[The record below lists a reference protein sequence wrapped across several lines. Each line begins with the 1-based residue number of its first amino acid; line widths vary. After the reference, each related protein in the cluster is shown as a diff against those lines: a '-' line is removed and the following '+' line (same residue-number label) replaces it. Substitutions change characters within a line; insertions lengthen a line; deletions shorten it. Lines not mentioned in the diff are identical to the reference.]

1 MIDAGNV
8 PAVAADEALARYVMQ
23 SSHIRRSS
31 QTLKPDAFIPHP
43 HRDLSVTRHLAATDD
58 EVWSLGQQ
66 VAVTTGKTLH
76 GRGDIR
82 AAICLAQRLVVKAA
96 PTESNPNHADVSG
109 WPADKP
115 AQKIIAQEISATAV
129 LVAKRPATSGD

>member
-1 MIDAGNV
+1 MIDPENA
-8 PAVAADEALARYVMQ
+8 PEVAADEALARYVMQ
-23 SSHIRRSS
+23 SSHVRRSN

-43 HRDLSVTRHLAATDD
+43 HRDLSVTRHLAATEDQLWFFG
-58 EVWSLGQQ
+58 EQ
-66 VAVTTGKTLH
+66 VAMSTGKTLY

-82 AAICLAQRLVVKAA
+82 AAVCLAQKLVVKSA

-115 AQKIIAQEISATAV
+115 AQKIIAREIAATAV
-129 LVAKRPATSGD
+129 FVAKR